1 MYGSTDK
8 GFVSHIFTNISSGIL
23 FGFGVL
29 LNGLVLKQLIIPNFD
44 RLLTRVSLL
53 SFKIST

>member
-1 MYGSTDK
+1 MYGSTDN
-8 GFVSHIFTNISSGIL
+8 GFVSQIFTNISSGML

-44 RLLTRVSLL
+44 KLLIRVSLL
-53 SFKIST
+53 SLKIST